1 MIYWSLRVKR
11 TASFACLAAFFL
23 ASASVASAQV
33 TTYFGDSNAFPRDLT
48 VPKATQATFLSQF
61 AVTGTDDFESYAPFA
76 PPPGTL
82 TLAGV
87 PTTYSTTGSLVGI
100 NTQQQGSFAV
110 SGFQFL
116 TSNLTFDNQ
125 GNPTGA
131 NLTTSFLFST
141 PIKGFGAFFVNVGD
155 LSNSNTLTITL
166 QDGPAGTPRVIPING
181 NSDGSGSPLTFA
193 GRQFDATFYFGISD
207 PTPFDRVTITGTS
220 NQDGLVFDDLSI
232 AAVPEPTTYALIGGI
247 GLAVVGRRYWLKR
260 KKQQPQANR
269 FKLAR

>member
-1 MIYWSLRVKR
+1 MKR

-33 TTYFGDSNAFPRDLT
+33 TTFFGDSNAFPRDLT
-48 VPKATQATFLSQF
+48 GPLGPLATQATFLSQF
-61 AVTGTDDFESYAPFA
+61 AVTGTDNFEGYAAFV

-87 PTTYSTTGSLVGI
+87 STTYSTNGSFVGVD
-100 NTQQQGSFAV
+100 TQQQGSFSV
-110 SGFQFL
+110 SPFQFL
-116 TSNLTFDNQ
+116 SSRLTFDEV

-220 NQDGLVFDDLSI
+220 SQDGLIFDDLSI

-247 GLAVVGRRYWLKR
+247 GLAVAGRRYWLKR